1 MPSNR
6 SYNFWPFSWFKSCKF
21 IDFFLCLHIFT
32 TYKRIW
38 ELKWLK
44 FSQSTPKTSYCFGC
58 SYEDGCVKIS
68 LVIFLMLSHLWKLF
82 SKKITIVIFFRSLA
96 SFPHWQKS
104 TAGMMA
110 CALFHQQ
117 NTRWV
122 IKSNKSVLISFMIC
136 FIKYARFHF
145 NF

>member
-1 MPSNR
+1 MQIYR
-6 SYNFWPFSWFKSCKF
+6 FFS
-21 IDFFLCLHIFT
+21 LCANI
-32 TYKRIW
+32 YYIQKNMRK
-38 ELKWLK
+38 KWLK
-44 FSQSTPKTSYCFGC
+44 YSQSTPKTSYCFGC

-68 LVIFLMLSHLWKLF
+68 FVTVLMSQVWKLF
-82 SKKITIVIFFRSLA
+82 LKIITIVIFLRSLA
-96 SFPHWQKS
+96 SFPPWQKS

-136 FIKYARFHF
+136 LIKYSRFHF